1 MKILPLALFVT
12 FSCVLNVCAQNSEK
26 PNIIFILADDL
37 GYGDLGC
44 YGQKIIQ
51 TPSLD
56 RMAKEGL
63 KFTRHY
69 AGSTVCGPSRSCLLT
84 GRHTGHT
91 YLRGN
96 GSLQVRRDPHDI
108 VLPRMLKD
116 AGYKTAMIGKSGL
129 ACNSQDAKLPNDKG
143 FDYFFGFTSH
153 TDAHFYFPPYLYK
166 NGEKIDYPN
175 NKKHEGDNYSSELV
189 IKDALKYIEDNKEGP
204 FFLHLALQIPH
215 ASLIAKEKY
224 KAMYRG
230 KVEEPKTKKP
240 KKVHYTYEPEPK
252 ATFAGMITYMDENV
266 GLVLSKLKSLGIEKN
281 TLVIFSS
288 DNGAMS
294 EGGHSRNNFNSS
306 GILRGG
312 KRDLYEGGIRVP
324 TIAWWPGTVK
334 AGRITDHISAFW
346 DFAPTALELAGL
358 PKRSDMDG
366 ISYVNELKGK
376 EQKKH
381 EYLYWEFHEQG
392 GKQAVLWNEYKGVRL
407 NTKKKADQPIELYS
421 LKDDPSEQNNI
432 ADKHPDLVAKMKKIM
447 SEARVPSEIF
457 KLPED
462 GK

>member
-1 MKILPLALFVT
+1 MSLRLLVCALFFALLFPLA
-12 FSCVLNVCAQNSEK
+12 AEKAEK

-44 YGQKIIQ
+44 FGQEVIK
-51 TPSLD
+51 TPYLD
-56 RMAKEGL
+56 KMAAEGL

-69 AGSTVCGPSRSCLLT
+69 SGSTVCGPSRSCLLT
-84 GRHTGHT
+84 GMHTGHT

-96 GSLQVRRDPHDI
+96 GSYQIRRDPEDI
-108 VLPRMLKD
+108 ILPRMLKE

-153 TDAHFYFPPYLYK
+153 TDAHFYFPPYLYR
-166 NGEKIDYPN
+166 NGEKVEYPK

-189 IKDALKYIEDNKEGP
+189 LEESLKYIEENKEGP
-204 FFLHLALQIPH
+204 FFLHIALQIPH

-252 ATFAGMITYMDENV
+252 ATFAGMVTYMDENV
-266 GLVLSKLKSLGIEKN
+266 GKVLEKLKELKIDKN

-294 EGGHSRNNFNSS
+294 EGGHKRENFNSS

-312 KRDLYEGGIRVP
+312 KRDLYEGGVRVP
-324 TIAWWPGTVK
+324 TIAWWPETIK
-334 AGRITDHISAFW
+334 AGRVSEHISAFW
-346 DFAPTALELAGL
+346 DFAPTCLELAGL
-358 PKRSDMDG
+358 PKRSNMDG
-366 ISYVNELKGK
+366 ISFVNELLGK

-381 EYLYWEFHEQG
+381 KYLYWEFHERG
-392 GKQAVLWNEYKGVRL
+392 GKQGVLWNEWKGIRM
-407 NTKKKADQPIELYS
+407 NTKKNADSPMELYN
-421 LKDDPSEQNNI
+421 LKEDPSEKNNLAAKYPEI
-432 ADKHPDLVAKMKKIM
+432 VSEIKAIMKKSRTSNPIFKIAADKK
-447 SEARVPSEIF
+447 
-457 KLPED
+457 
-462 GK
+462 